1 MHDQLFVNLPVA
13 DLPRSKAFFEAM
25 GYRFEPRFT
34 NESGACLVLGDRLFA
49 MLLTRPFFQGF
60 TPKAIADATQT
71 SEVLNALSCRSRAE
85 VDALVARALA
95 AGGTVARPPQDLG
108 FMYSQAYEDLDGH
121 IWELFCMD
129 MAAAEAAMGGGPT
142 GA

>member
-1 MHDQLFVNLPVA
+1 MHDQLFVNLPVT
-13 DLPRSKAFFEAM
+13 DLPRSKAFFEAL
-25 GYRFEPRFT
+25 GYHFEPRFT

-71 SEVLNALSCRSRAE
+71 TEVLNALPCGSRDA
-85 VDALVARALA
+85 VDALIAKVLA
-95 AGGTVARPPQDLG
+95 AGGRVARAPQDLG

-121 IWELFCMD
+121 IWELFHMD
-129 MAAAEAAMGGGPT
+129 MAAAEAASGGAAP
-142 GA
+142 A